1 MNTKTRTPKPTT
13 TDIARILNATD
24 TTREQAVALAAT
36 LTRKQLDELAKRYAA
51 ATYRGIRTERL
62 RDAVVNATWGDRVRM
77 AGMLA
82 SLRAYN
88 GDEATLMCIR
98 MVTPTEV

>member
-1 MNTKTRTPKPTT
+1 MNTKTAKPTT
-13 TDIARILNATD
+13 TEIARTLRATA
-24 TTREQAVALAAT
+24 TTHEQAVALVAT
-36 LTRKQLDELAKRYAA
+36 LTRKQLDELAKRYDA

-88 GDEATLMCIR
+88 GNEATLMNLR
-98 MVTPTEV
+98 MVGAR

>member
-13 TDIARILNATD
+13 TDIARTLNATD
-24 TTREQAVALAAT
+24 TTREQAVALVAT
-36 LTRKQLDELAKRYAA
+36 LTVKQLRELARIYDAG
-51 ATYRGIRTERL
+51 TCRGMHITMVRN
-62 RDAVVNATWGDRVRM
+62 AVVDATWGDRVRM
-77 AGMLA
+77 ANMLGA
-82 SLRAYN
+82 LRAYN